1 MTDKHLQPK
10 PDAVFFLQAFV
21 AQIVE
26 VAGQLGR
33 APCDRADDNAN
44 YIDIIGRATSGCLE
58 DATRKQLGFTG
69 EINADQYAELI
80 VGLKNR
86 IGGNFSRASSEPGEI
101 RVVNTCCP
109 FGDAV
114 KHAPE
119 LCRMTASVFGGIA
132 ARNFGYTKVD
142 LRKRIATNDGMCEVC
157 IYMDPETAEDRPGDE
172 YFSDGGRTPA
182 DTASAALVGRLED
195 NMRNTWCSGRAPRGG
210 AFGPSL
216 VAESRQMKEALSAVE
231 IVAPSPATVL
241 IAGETGVGK
250 EVIARAVHALS
261 ERGTRELVSV
271 NCGSIP
277 ENLIE
282 STLFGH
288 EKGAF
293 TGAYEVHHGLF
304 ERADKG
310 TLFLDEVDSM
320 PSSAQARLLRVLQ
333 EGEYERVGGKR
344 KLRADVRIIAAARP
358 DIGEMVERDEFRRD
372 LYYRLNVVPIYIP
385 PLRERKDDILALA
398 ERYIGYLADKYRR
411 PAKVLGDRAR
421 FQALTYKWPGNV
433 RELENLIERVFL
445 FTHGKVIEDLGIKP
459 TTPDDNDDVLSPTLR
474 KVKRDAAMQAES
486 GIMVDALVTHRGNV
500 SAVARVMG
508 ITPRAVHMKLKAH
521 GLKAEDFRDHSKH

>member
-1 MTDKHLQPK
+1 
-10 PDAVFFLQAFV
+10 
-21 AQIVE
+21 
-26 VAGQLGR
+26 
-33 APCDRADDNAN
+33 
-44 YIDIIGRATSGCLE
+44 
-58 DATRKQLGFTG
+58 
-69 EINADQYAELI
+69 
-80 VGLKNR
+80 
-86 IGGNFSRASSEPGEI
+86 
-101 RVVNTCCP
+101 
-109 FGDAV
+109 
-114 KHAPE
+114 
-119 LCRMTASVFGGIA
+119 
-132 ARNFGYTKVD
+132 
-142 LRKRIATNDGMCEVC
+142 
-157 IYMDPETAEDRPGDE
+157 
-172 YFSDGGRTPA
+172 
-182 DTASAALVGRLED
+182 
-195 NMRNTWCSGRAPRGG
+195 
-210 AFGPSL
+210 
-216 VAESRQMKEALSAVE
+216 
-231 IVAPSPATVL
+231 
-241 IAGETGVGK
+241 
-250 EVIARAVHALS
+250 
-261 ERGTRELVSV
+261 
-271 NCGSIP
+271 
-277 ENLIE
+277 
-282 STLFGH
+282 
-288 EKGAF
+288 
-293 TGAYEVHHGLF
+293 
-304 ERADKG
+304 
-310 TLFLDEVDSM
+310 M